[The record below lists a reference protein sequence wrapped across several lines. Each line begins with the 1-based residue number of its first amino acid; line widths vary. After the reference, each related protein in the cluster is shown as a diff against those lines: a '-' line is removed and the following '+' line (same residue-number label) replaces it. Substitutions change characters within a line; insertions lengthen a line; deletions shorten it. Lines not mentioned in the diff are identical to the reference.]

1 MKRLHPLLL
10 LTIAASSVLV
20 AATVR
25 AESAVVPAARIA
37 IVGDSAGRIVAV
49 HASDGTLA
57 WDFDAGGGFTGSPAV
72 AAGHLVMASD
82 DGTLWCFGGTK

>member
-37 IVGDSAGRIVAV
+37 IVGDSI
-49 HASDGTLA
+49 TEQKL
-57 WDFDAGGGFTGSPAV
+57 
-72 AAGHLVMASD
+72 
-82 DGTLWCFGGTK
+82 

>member
-10 LTIAASSVLV
+10 LTIAASSGLV

-37 IVGDSAGRIVAV
+37 IVGDSI
-49 HASDGTLA
+49 TEQKL
-57 WDFDAGGGFTGSPAV
+57 
-72 AAGHLVMASD
+72 
-82 DGTLWCFGGTK
+82 